1 MIEVITRPRAARL
14 SPLAL
19 AVAASLSVGSV
30 PALGQQQQQG
40 AGLDEIL
47 VTARYRE
54 ENVQTTPIAISAFSG
69 EELEVRS
76 TSKTSAR

>member
-19 AVAASLSVGSV
+19 AITASLGVGSV
-30 PALGQQQQQG
+30 PALAQQPQQG
-40 AGLDEIL
+40 AGLEEIL

-54 ENVQTTPIAISAFSG
+54 ENVQTTPISISVFSG
-69 EELEVRS
+69 DELEVCS
-76 TSKTSAR
+76 IENV